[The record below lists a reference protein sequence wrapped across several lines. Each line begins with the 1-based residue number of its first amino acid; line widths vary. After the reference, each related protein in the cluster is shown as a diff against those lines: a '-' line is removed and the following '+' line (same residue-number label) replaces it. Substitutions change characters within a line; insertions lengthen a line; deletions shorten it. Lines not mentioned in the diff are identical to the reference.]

1 MRLGPFCVFC
11 IKFKKKTFLMRILAC
26 CAAVF
31 LSLSAIAQ
39 NGIIRGTVYEEETGE
54 ALFYANAQVPS
65 VGAVSFTD
73 FDGNFELSLAPGTYS
88 LELSFLG
95 LATLIIPDVEVLAGE
110 VTVFENL
117 RLKPATNELMTVT
130 VTASAMR
137 NTESAL
143 LDIKKKSATVMDG
156 ISAQNFRKIGDAN
169 AASAV
174 TRVPG
179 VSIQGGKYVFVRGL
193 GDRYTKTQLMSMDIP
208 GLDPDRNSLQ
218 MDIFPTNILQ
228 NIVVLKT
235 LTADMPADFS
245 GGLVNIELVDFPSK
259 KTLNISSSLGFT
271 PGMHLVQGIGHQG
284 SLTDLLGFDSGF
296 RNNPL
301 PSNYI
306 YNGIP
311 NPALDDPVT
320 TELTQGFKP
329 VLAAQTKTMP
339 LNGSLSISG
348 GNQIKKDN
356 GKTIGYNGSFSYKS
370 NTDFYGSASGDST
383 RQYEQNF
390 YRKGNLPTQ
399 YNLQAD
405 RTQVGSLAINNIF
418 MSGLFGYSIKDD
430 NDKYRFNVMHLQNGE
445 SRTGKFTET
454 SSIENSFVG
463 SRDNL
468 EYSERSITSA
478 LLNGQHS
485 RQDNKLKI
493 DWRVAPT
500 FSRIADKDIRS
511 TSFRTEDNTFAIA
524 PGETGFPNR
533 IWRNL
538 NEFNLSNRI
547 DVTRT
552 HEVRGR
558 DAKLKY
564 GASYTFKYRDYEILR
579 YQLRTKSM
587 GNLPTL
593 TGDADA
599 LLTDAYIWN
608 TVSDA
613 GTYYSGNYEANNAY
627 QGIQSNF
634 GAYINEEFNMNALAK
649 VIVGLRL
656 ERYDQFYTGVDQQEA
671 AVPGTGINYYLEP
684 VLNNFN
690 LFPTA
695 SFIYSVTENSNLRL
709 GAFRTV
715 ARPSFK
721 EKSAAQIEDVL
732 TGITF
737 IGNLDLVNTNISNL
751 DARYEYFLEGG
762 QTIAVSAFYKHFQNP
777 IELVAYSAA
786 APSNF
791 QPRNVGNATVAG
803 VEFEV
808 RKNLGFLGLEKFEL
822 NSNFSYIYS
831 AVTRDS
837 AEYAARVASARE
849 GEVISTVRP
858 MQGQS
863 PYMINAGL
871 SYNNIKKGWQG
882 GLFYNVQGEKLYIVG
897 VTDNP
902 DVFEVP
908 FHSLNFN
915 LMKTFGEDRQY
926 QMGIN
931 VNNILDD
938 TRDRVFVSYNS
949 FSPYFS
955 RWAPGRT
962 FKLTFRYAL

>member
-1 MRLGPFCVFC
+1 MYFGPFFVFC
-11 IKFKKKTFLMRILAC
+11 TLNRTVTSMKIKALFTALLFS
-26 CAAVF
+26 V
-31 LSLSAIAQ
+31 LSYAQ
-39 NGIIRGTVYEEETGE
+39 NGIIRGTVYEDETSE
-54 ALFYANAQVPS
+54 ALFYANAQIPS
-65 VGAVSFTD
+65 TGAVAFTD
-73 FDGNFELSLAPGTYS
+73 FDGNFELSLAPGTYN
-88 LELSFLG
+88 LEISFLG
-95 LATLIIPDVEVLAGE
+95 LATLTISDVKVEAGK
-110 VTVFENL
+110 VTAFENL
-117 RLKPATNELMTVT
+117 RLKPSTNELMTVT

-143 LDIKKKSATVMDG
+143 LDVKKKSATVMDG
-156 ISAQNFRKIGDAN
+156 ISAQNFKRIGDGN
-169 AASAV
+169 AAAAV

-193 GDRYTKTQLMSMDIP
+193 GDRYTKTQLMRMDIP

-235 LTADMPADFS
+235 LTADLPADFS
-245 GGLVNIELVDFPSK
+245 GGLVNIELVDFPTK
-259 KTLNISSSLGFT
+259 KTLNISSSLGYT
-271 PGMHLVQGIGHQG
+271 PGMHLVEGLGHQG
-284 SLTDLLGFDSGF
+284 SVTDFLGFDSGF

-301 PSNYI
+301 PNQYI
-306 YNGIP
+306 YEGIP
-311 NPALDDPVT
+311 NPALDDPIT
-320 TELTQGFKP
+320 TELTEGFAP
-329 VLAAQTKTMP
+329 VLAAKSRTMP
-339 LNGSLSISG
+339 LNGSLGISG

-356 GKTIGYNGSFSYKS
+356 GKTVGYNGSFSYKA
-370 NTDFYGSASGDST
+370 NTDFYGSLNGDST
-383 RQYEQNF
+383 RLYEQNF
-390 YRKGNLPTQ
+390 YRKGNLPDQ
-399 YNLQAD
+399 YTLQAD
-405 RTQVGSLAINNIF
+405 RTQKGSLAVSNIF

-430 NDKYRFNVMHLQNGE
+430 NDKYRFTVMHLQNGE
-445 SRTGKFTET
+445 TRTGKFIET

-463 SRDNL
+463 ARDNL
-468 EYSERSITSA
+468 EYSERSITSV
-478 LLNGQHS
+478 LFNGQHS

-493 DWRVAPT
+493 DWRIAPT

-511 TSFRTEDNTFAIA
+511 TSYRTEDNTFAIA

-538 NEFNLSNRI
+538 NEFNLANRI
-547 DVTRT
+547 DFTRT

-564 GASYTFKYRDYEILR
+564 GASYTIKYRDYEILR

-587 GNLPTL
+587 GRLDEL
-593 TGDADA
+593 TGNADE
-599 LLTDAYIWN
+599 LLTDAYIWDVA
-608 TVSDA
+608 TDA

-634 GAYINEEFNMNALAK
+634 GAYINEEFSMNALMK
-649 VIVGLRL
+649 VVVGLRL

-671 AVPGTGINYYLEP
+671 AAPGTGINYQWEP

-695 SFIYSVTENSNLRL
+695 SFIYSVNENSNLRL

-737 IGNLDLVNTNISNL
+737 IGNLDLVNTTITNL
-751 DARYEYFLEGG
+751 DARYEYFFEGG
-762 QTIAVSAFYKHFQNP
+762 QTVALSGFYKYFQNP

-808 RKNLGFLGLEKFEL
+808 RKNLGFIGLNNFEV

-837 AEYAARVASARE
+837 AEYAARVASART
-849 GEVISTVRP
+849 GEVISELRP

-863 PYMINAGL
+863 PYMVNVGL
-871 SYNNIKKGWQG
+871 NYNDPKKGWQG

-897 VTDNP
+897 VADNP
-902 DVFEVP
+902 DVYEVP

-915 LMKTFGEDRQY
+915 LLKTFGEDRQY
-926 QMGIN
+926 QMGFGI
-931 VNNILDD
+931 NNILDD
-938 TRDRVFVSYNS
+938 TRERIFVSYES

-962 FKLTFRYAL
+962 FKLTFRYSL

>member
-1 MRLGPFCVFC
+1 MKILHTIVASLFCTLVF
-11 IKFKKKTFLMRILAC
+11 
-26 CAAVF
+26 
-31 LSLSAIAQ
+31 SQ
-39 NGIIRGTVYEEETGE
+39 NGKIRGTVYEQETGE
-54 ALFYANAQVPS
+54 ALFYANAQVAS
-65 VGAVSFTD
+65 LGAVAFTD
-73 FDGNFELSLAPGTYS
+73 FDGHFELSLAPGKYE
-88 LELSFLG
+88 LEISFLG
-95 LATLIIPDVEVLAGE
+95 LATMIIPDVEVIAGE
-110 VTVFENL
+110 VTAFENI
-117 RLKPATNELMTVT
+117 RLKPASNELMTVT

-143 LDIKKKSATVMDG
+143 LDVKKKSAIVMDG
-156 ISAQNFRKIGDAN
+156 ISAQNFKRIGDGN
-169 AASAV
+169 AAAAV

-193 GDRYTKTQLMSMDIP
+193 GDRYTKTQLMRMDIP

-235 LTADMPADFS
+235 LTADLPADFS
-245 GGLVNIELVDFPSK
+245 GGLVNIELVDFPTK
-259 KTLNISSSLGFT
+259 RTLNISSSLGYT
-271 PGMHLVQGIGHQG
+271 PGMHLVEGLGHRG
-284 SLTDLLGFDSGF
+284 SSTDFLGFDNGF

-301 PSNYI
+301 PIQYI
-306 YNGIP
+306 YQGIP
-311 NPALDDPVT
+311 NPALDDPIT
-320 TELTQGFKP
+320 TQLTESFKP
-329 VLAAQTKTMP
+329 VLGAQSRIMP
-339 LNGSLSISG
+339 LNGSFGISG
-348 GNQIKKDN
+348 GNQIKNDN
-356 GKTIGYNGSFSYKS
+356 GKTIGYNGSFSYKA
-370 NTDFYGSASGDST
+370 NTDFYGSMNGDST
-383 RQYEQNF
+383 RLYEQNF
-390 YRKGNLPTQ
+390 YRKPNLLSRTK
-399 YNLQAD
+399 LEAD
-405 RTQVGSLAINNIF
+405 RTQVGSLAISNVF

-430 NDKYRFNVMHLQNGE
+430 NDKYRFTIMHLQNGE
-445 SRTGKFTET
+445 TRTGKFIET
-454 SSIENSFVG
+454 ASIENSFVG
-463 SRDNL
+463 ARDNL
-468 EYSERSITSA
+468 EYSERSISSA
-478 LLNGQHS
+478 LFNGQHS
-485 RQDNKLKI
+485 RQDNKVKI
-493 DWRVAPT
+493 DWRIAPT
-500 FSRIADKDIRS
+500 YSRIADKDIRS
-511 TSFRTEDNTFAIA
+511 TSYRTEENTFAIA
-524 PGETGFPNR
+524 PGETGFPSR

-538 NEFNLSNRI
+538 NEFNLANRF
-547 DVTRT
+547 DVTRKHT
-552 HEVRGR
+552 LRER

-587 GNLPTL
+587 SRLPEL
-593 TGDADA
+593 TGDADE
-599 LLTDAYIWN
+599 LLSDAYIWDVN
-608 TVSDA
+608 SDA

-634 GAYINEEFNMNALAK
+634 GAYVNEEFSINALMK
-649 VIVGLRL
+649 VVVGLRL

-671 AVPGTGINYYLEP
+671 AAPGTGLNYYWEP

-695 SFIYSVTENSNLRL
+695 NIIYSVNENSNLRL

-737 IGNLDLVNTNISNL
+737 IGNLDLQNTIISNL
-751 DARYEYFLEGG
+751 DARYEYFFEGG
-762 QTIAVSAFYKHFQNP
+762 QTVALSGFYKSFTNP

-803 VEFEV
+803 LEFEV
-808 RKNLGFLGLEKFEL
+808 RKNLGFMGLSNFEV
-822 NSNFSYIYS
+822 NSNFYYIYS

-837 AEYAARVASARE
+837 TEYSARVASARI
-849 GEVISTVRP
+849 GEVIDELRP

-863 PYMINAGL
+863 PYMVNIGL
-871 SYNNIKKGWQG
+871 NYNNPQKGWQG

-897 VTDNP
+897 VADNP

-915 LMKTFGEDRQY
+915 LMKRFGEERQY
-926 QMGIN
+926 QMGFG
-931 VNNILDD
+931 VSNILDD
-938 TRDRVFVSYNS
+938 TRDRIFVSYES

-962 FKLTFRYAL
+962 FKLTFRYSI

>member
-1 MRLGPFCVFC
+1 MK
-11 IKFKKKTFLMRILAC
+11 IKALF
-26 CAAVF
+26 AALLF
-31 LSLSAIAQ
+31 SLLSYAQ
-39 NGIIRGTVYEEETGE
+39 NGIIRGTVYEDETNE
-54 ALFYANAQVPS
+54 ALFYANAQIPS
-65 VGAVSFTD
+65 TGAVAFTD
-73 FDGNFELSLAPGTYS
+73 FDGNFELNLEPGTYD
-88 LELSFLG
+88 LEISFLG
-95 LATLIIPDVEVLAGE
+95 LATLTISDVKVEAGK
-110 VTVFENL
+110 VTAFENL
-117 RLKPATNELMTVT
+117 RLKPSTNELMTVT

-143 LDIKKKSATVMDG
+143 LDVKKKSATVMDG
-156 ISAQNFRKIGDAN
+156 ISAQNFKRVGDGN
-169 AASAV
+169 AAAAV

-193 GDRYTKTQLMSMDIP
+193 GDRYTKTQLMRMDIP

-235 LTADMPADFS
+235 LTADLPADFS
-245 GGLVNIELVDFPSK
+245 GGLVNIELVDFPTK
-259 KTLNISSSLGFT
+259 KTLNISSSLGYT
-271 PGMHLVQGIGHQG
+271 PGMHLVEGLGHQG
-284 SLTDLLGFDSGF
+284 SVTDFLGFDSGF

-301 PSNYI
+301 PNQYI
-306 YNGIP
+306 YEGIP
-311 NPALDDPVT
+311 NPALDDPIT
-320 TELTQGFKP
+320 TQLTEGFKP
-329 VLAAQTKTMP
+329 VLAAQSRTMP
-339 LNGSLSISG
+339 LNGTLGISG

-356 GKTIGYNGSFSYKS
+356 GKTVGYNGSFSYKA
-370 NTDFYGSASGDST
+370 NTDFYGSMSGDSS
-383 RQYEQNF
+383 RMYEQNF
-390 YRKGNLPTQ
+390 YRKGNLPDQ
-399 YNLQAD
+399 YTLQAD
-405 RTQVGSLAINNIF
+405 RTQIGSLAVSNIF

-430 NDKYRFNVMHLQNGE
+430 NDKYRFTMMHLQNGE
-445 SRTGKFTET
+445 TRTGKFIET

-463 SRDNL
+463 ARDNL
-468 EYSERSITSA
+468 EYSERSITSV
-478 LLNGQHS
+478 LFNGQHS
-485 RQDNKLKI
+485 RDDNKLKI
-493 DWRVAPT
+493 DWRIAPT
-500 FSRIADKDIRS
+500 YSRIADKDIRS
-511 TSFRTEDNTFAIA
+511 TSYRTEDNTFAIA

-538 NEFNLSNRI
+538 NEFNLANRI
-547 DVTRT
+547 DFTRT

-579 YQLRTKSM
+579 YQLRAKSL
-587 GNLPTL
+587 GSLPDL
-593 TGDADA
+593 TGDADE
-599 LLTDAYIWN
+599 LLTDAFIWDV
-608 TVSDA
+608 VSDA

-627 QGIQSNF
+627 QGIQSNLA
-634 GAYINEEFNMNALAK
+634 AYVNEEFSMNALMK
-649 VIVGLRL
+649 VVVGLRL

-671 AVPGTGINYYLEP
+671 AAPGTGLNYYYEP

-695 SFIYSVTENSNLRL
+695 NFIYSVNENSNLRL

-737 IGNLDLVNTNISNL
+737 IGNLDLQNTIINNL
-751 DARYEYFLEGG
+751 DARYEYFFEGG
-762 QTIAVSAFYKHFQNP
+762 QTVALSGFYKSFTNP

-803 VEFEV
+803 AEFEV
-808 RKNLGFLGLEKFEL
+808 RKNLGFMGLKNFEV

-837 AEYAARVASARE
+837 AEYAARVASART
-849 GEVISTVRP
+849 GEVISEVRP

-863 PYMINAGL
+863 PYMINVGL
-871 SYNNIKKGWQG
+871 NYNNPKKGWQG

-897 VTDNP
+897 VADNP
-902 DVFEVP
+902 DVYEVP

-915 LMKTFGEDRQY
+915 LLKSFGDERQY
-926 QMGIN
+926 QMGFA
-931 VNNILDD
+931 VSNILDD
-938 TRDRVFVSYNS
+938 TRDRIFVSYES

-962 FKLTFRYAL
+962 FKLTFRYSL

>member
-1 MRLGPFCVFC
+1 MK
-11 IKFKKKTFLMRILAC
+11 IKALFTALLFSIL
-26 CAAVF
+26 
-31 LSLSAIAQ
+31 SYAQ
-39 NGIIRGTVYEEETGE
+39 NGIIRGTVYENETSE
-54 ALFYANAQVPS
+54 ALFYASAQVPS
-65 VGAVSFTD
+65 VGAVAFTD
-73 FDGNFELSLAPGTYS
+73 FDGNFELSLEPGTYDV
-88 LELSFLG
+88 EVSFLG
-95 LATLIIPDVEVLAGE
+95 LATLTISGVKVEAGK

-117 RLKPATNELMTVT
+117 RLMPSTNELMTVT

-143 LDIKKKSATVMDG
+143 LDVKKKSATVMDG
-156 ISAQNFRKIGDAN
+156 ISAQNFKRVGDGN
-169 AASAV
+169 AAAAV

-193 GDRYTKTQLMSMDIP
+193 GDRYTKTQLMRMDIP

-235 LTADMPADFS
+235 LTADLPADFS
-245 GGLVNIELVDFPSK
+245 GGLVNIELVDFPTK
-259 KTLNISSSLGFT
+259 KTLNISSSLGYT
-271 PGMHLVQGIGHQG
+271 PGMHLIQGLGHQG
-284 SLTDLLGFDSGF
+284 SMTDFLGFDSGF
-296 RNNPL
+296 RTNPL
-301 PSNYI
+301 PNQYI
-306 YNGIP
+306 YSGIP
-311 NPALDDPVT
+311 NPALDDPIT
-320 TELTQGFKP
+320 TELTQSFAP
-329 VLAAQTKTMP
+329 VLAAQSRLMP
-339 LNGSLSISG
+339 VNGSLGISG
-348 GNQIKKDN
+348 GNQIKKNN
-356 GKTIGYNGSFSYKS
+356 GKTIGYNGSFSYKA
-370 NTDFYGSASGDST
+370 NTNFYGSMGGDST
-383 RQYEQNF
+383 RMYEQNF
-390 YRKGNLPTQ
+390 YRKGNLPNQ
-399 YNLQAD
+399 YNLLAD
-405 RTQVGSLAINNIF
+405 RTQKGSLAVNNVF
-418 MSGLFGYSIKDD
+418 MSGLFGYSMKDD
-430 NDKYRFNVMHLQNGE
+430 NDKYRFTLMHLQNGE
-445 SRTGKFTET
+445 TRTGRFMET
-454 SSIENSFVG
+454 ASIENSFEG
-463 SRDNL
+463 LRDNL

-478 LLNGQHS
+478 LFNGQHS
-485 RQDNKLKI
+485 RKDNTLKV
-493 DWRVAPT
+493 DWRIAPT

-511 TSFRTEDNTFAIA
+511 TSFRTEDNAFVIA

-547 DVTRT
+547 DVTRS

-558 DAKLKY
+558 DAKFKY

-587 GNLPTL
+587 GDLPAL
-593 TGDADA
+593 SGNADD
-599 LLTDAYIWN
+599 LLSNGYIWN
-608 TVSDA
+608 VGTDA

-634 GAYINEEFNMNALAK
+634 GTYVNEEFSINALMK
-649 VIVGLRL
+649 VVVGLRL

-671 AVPGTGINYYLEP
+671 AAPGTGLNYYWEP

-695 SFIYSVTENSNLRL
+695 NFIYSVNENSNLRL

-737 IGNLDLVNTNISNL
+737 IGNLDLQNTIISNL
-751 DARYEYFLEGG
+751 DVRYEYFFEGG
-762 QTIAVSAFYKHFQNP
+762 QTVALSGFYKYFQNP

-803 VEFEV
+803 LEFEV
-808 RKNLGFLGLEKFEL
+808 RKNLGFMRLSNFEI

-837 AEYAARVASARE
+837 TEYEARVVSARI
-849 GEVISTVRP
+849 GEVIDKLRP

-863 PYMINAGL
+863 PYMVNIGL
-871 SYNNIKKGWQG
+871 NYNNSKKGLQG

-897 VTDNP
+897 VADNP

-915 LMKTFGEDRQY
+915 LMQRFGKDRQY
-926 QMGIN
+926 QLGMGIT
-931 VNNILDD
+931 NILDD
-938 TRDRVFVSYNS
+938 TRDRIFVSYNS

-955 RWAPGRT
+955 RWAPRRT
-962 FKLTFRYAL
+962 FKLTFRYSI

>member
-1 MRLGPFCVFC
+1 MK
-11 IKFKKKTFLMRILAC
+11 IKAVLA
-26 CAAVF
+26 ALL
-31 LSLSAIAQ
+31 LSLISYAQ
-39 NGIIRGTVYEEETGE
+39 NGIIRGTVYEDETNE

-65 VGAVSFTD
+65 TGAVAFTD
-73 FDGNFELSLAPGTYS
+73 FDGNFELSLAPGIYN
-88 LELSFLG
+88 LEISFLG
-95 LATLIIPDVEVLAGE
+95 LATLTVSEISVEAGK
-110 VTVFENL
+110 VTAFENL
-117 RLKPATNELMTVT
+117 RLKPTTNELMTVT

-137 NTESAL
+137 NTESAI

-156 ISAQNFRKIGDAN
+156 ISAQNFKRIGDGN
-169 AASAV
+169 AAAAV

-193 GDRYTKTQLMSMDIP
+193 GDRYTKTQLMRMDIP

-235 LTADMPADFS
+235 LTADLPADFS
-245 GGLVNIELVDFPSK
+245 GGLVNIELVDFPTK
-259 KTLNISSSLGFT
+259 KTLNISSSLGYT
-271 PGMHLVQGIGHQG
+271 PGMHLIEGLGHQG
-284 SLTDLLGFDSGF
+284 SVTDFLGFDGGF

-301 PSNYI
+301 PNRYI
-306 YNGIP
+306 YEGIP
-311 NPALDDPVT
+311 NPALDDPIT
-320 TELTQGFKP
+320 TQLTEGFKP
-329 VLAAQTKTMP
+329 VLAAQSQTMP
-339 LNGSLSISG
+339 LNGTLGISG

-356 GKTIGYNGSFSYKS
+356 GKTVGYNGSFSYKA
-370 NTDFYGSASGDST
+370 NTDFFGSMTGDST
-383 RQYEQNF
+383 RMYEQNF
-390 YRKGNLPTQ
+390 YRKGNLPNQ
-399 YNLQAD
+399 YTLQAD
-405 RTQVGSLAINNIF
+405 RTQIGSLAVSNIF

-430 NDKYRFNVMHLQNGE
+430 NDKYRFTMMHLQNGE
-445 SRTGKFTET
+445 TRTGKFIET

-463 SRDNL
+463 ARDNL
-468 EYSERSITSA
+468 EYSERSITSV

-485 RQDNKLKI
+485 RDDNALKI
-493 DWRVAPT
+493 DWRIAPT
-500 FSRIADKDIRS
+500 YSRIADKDIRS
-511 TSFRTEDNTFAIA
+511 TSYRTEDNTFDIA

-538 NEFNLSNRI
+538 NEFNLANRI
-547 DVTRT
+547 DFTRT

-558 DAKLKY
+558 NAKLKY
-564 GASYTFKYRDYEILR
+564 GANYTFKYRDYEILR
-579 YQLRTKSM
+579 YQLRAKSL
-587 GNLPTL
+587 GRLPDL
-593 TGDADA
+593 TGDADE
-599 LLTDAYIWN
+599 LLTDAFIWDV
-608 TVSDA
+608 VSDA

-627 QGIQSNF
+627 QGIQSNIA
-634 GAYINEEFNMNALAK
+634 AYVNEEFSMNALMK
-649 VIVGLRL
+649 VVLGLRL

-671 AVPGTGINYYLEP
+671 AAPGTGLNYYYEP

-695 SFIYSVTENSNLRL
+695 NFIYSVNENSNLRL

-737 IGNLDLVNTNISNL
+737 IGNLDLQNTIINNL
-751 DARYEYFLEGG
+751 DARFEYFFEGG
-762 QTIAVSAFYKHFQNP
+762 QTIALSGFYKSFTNP

-803 VEFEV
+803 AEFEI
-808 RKNLGFLGLEKFEL
+808 RKNLGFLGLKNFEI

-863 PYMINAGL
+863 PYMINVGL
-871 SYNNIKKGWQG
+871 NYNDPKKGWQG

-897 VTDNP
+897 VADNP

-915 LMKTFGEDRQY
+915 LLKTFGEDRQY

-938 TRDRVFVSYNS
+938 TRDRIFVSYNS

>member
-1 MRLGPFCVFC
+1 MK
-11 IKFKKKTFLMRILAC
+11 IKALF
-26 CAAVF
+26 AALLF
-31 LSLSAIAQ
+31 SLISYAQ
-39 NGIIRGTVYEEETGE
+39 NGIIRGTVYEDETNE
-54 ALFYANAQVPS
+54 ALFYANAQIPS
-65 VGAVSFTD
+65 TGAVAFTD
-73 FDGNFELSLAPGTYS
+73 FDGNFELNLEPGTYD
-88 LELSFLG
+88 LEISFLG
-95 LATLIIPDVEVLAGE
+95 LATLTISDVKVEAGK
-110 VTVFENL
+110 VTAFENL
-117 RLKPATNELMTVT
+117 RLKPSTNELMTVT
-130 VTASAMR
+130 VTATAMR

-143 LDIKKKSATVMDG
+143 LDVKKKSATVMDG
-156 ISAQNFRKIGDAN
+156 ISAQNFKRVGDGN
-169 AASAV
+169 AAAAV

-193 GDRYTKTQLMSMDIP
+193 GDRYTKTQLMRMDIP

-235 LTADMPADFS
+235 LTADLPADFS
-245 GGLVNIELVDFPSK
+245 GGLVNIELVDFPTK
-259 KTLNISSSLGFT
+259 KTLNISSSLGYT
-271 PGMHLVQGIGHQG
+271 PGMHLVEGLGHQG
-284 SLTDLLGFDSGF
+284 SVTDFLGFDSGF

-301 PSNYI
+301 PNQYI
-306 YNGIP
+306 YEGIP
-311 NPALDDPVT
+311 NPALDDPIT
-320 TELTQGFKP
+320 TQLTEGFKP
-329 VLAAQTKTMP
+329 VLAAQSRTMP
-339 LNGSLSISG
+339 LNGTLGISG

-356 GKTIGYNGSFSYKS
+356 GKTVGYNGSFSYKA
-370 NTDFYGSASGDST
+370 NTDFYGSMRGDSS
-383 RQYEQNF
+383 RMYEQNF
-390 YRKGNLPTQ
+390 YRKGNLPDQ
-399 YNLQAD
+399 YTLQAD
-405 RTQVGSLAINNIF
+405 RTQIGSLAVSNIF

-430 NDKYRFNVMHLQNGE
+430 NDKYRFTMMHLQNGE
-445 SRTGKFTET
+445 TRTGKFIET

-463 SRDNL
+463 ARDNL
-468 EYSERSITSA
+468 EYSERSITSV
-478 LLNGQHS
+478 LFNGQHS
-485 RQDNKLKI
+485 RDDNKLKI
-493 DWRVAPT
+493 DWRIAPT
-500 FSRIADKDIRS
+500 YSRIADKDIRS
-511 TSFRTEDNTFAIA
+511 TSYRTEDNTFAIA

-538 NEFNLSNRI
+538 NEFNLANRI
-547 DVTRT
+547 DFTRT

-579 YQLRTKSM
+579 YQLRAKSL
-587 GNLPTL
+587 GSLPDL
-593 TGDADA
+593 TGDADE
-599 LLTDAYIWN
+599 LLTDAFIWDV
-608 TVSDA
+608 VSDA

-627 QGIQSNF
+627 QGIQSNLA
-634 GAYINEEFNMNALAK
+634 AYVNEEFSVNALMK
-649 VIVGLRL
+649 VVVGLRL

-671 AVPGTGINYYLEP
+671 AAPGTGLNYYYEP

-695 SFIYSVTENSNLRL
+695 NFIYSVNENSNLRL

-737 IGNLDLVNTNISNL
+737 IGNLDLQNTIINNL
-751 DARYEYFLEGG
+751 DARYEYFFEGG
-762 QTIAVSAFYKHFQNP
+762 QTVALSGFYKSFTNP

-803 VEFEV
+803 AEFEV
-808 RKNLGFLGLEKFEL
+808 RKNLGFMGLKNFEV

-837 AEYAARVASARE
+837 AEYAARVASART
-849 GEVISTVRP
+849 GEVISELRP

-863 PYMINAGL
+863 PYMVNVGL
-871 SYNNIKKGWQG
+871 NYNDPKKGWQG

-897 VTDNP
+897 VADNP
-902 DVFEVP
+902 DVYEVP

-915 LMKTFGEDRQY
+915 LLKSFGEERQY
-926 QMGIN
+926 QMGFA
-931 VNNILDD
+931 VSNILDD
-938 TRDRVFVSYNS
+938 TRDRIFVSYES

-962 FKLTFRYAL
+962 FKLTFRYSL

>member
-1 MRLGPFCVFC
+1 MYFGPFFVFC
-11 IKFKKKTFLMRILAC
+11 TLNRTVTSMKIKALFTALLFS
-26 CAAVF
+26 V
-31 LSLSAIAQ
+31 LSYAQ
-39 NGIIRGTVYEEETGE
+39 NGIIRGTVYEDETSE
-54 ALFYANAQVPS
+54 ALFYANAQIPS
-65 VGAVSFTD
+65 TGAVAFTD
-73 FDGNFELSLAPGTYS
+73 FDGNFELSLAPGTYN
-88 LELSFLG
+88 LEISFLG
-95 LATLIIPDVEVLAGE
+95 LATLTISDVKVEAGK
-110 VTVFENL
+110 VTAFENL
-117 RLKPATNELMTVT
+117 RLKPSTNELMTVT

-143 LDIKKKSATVMDG
+143 LDVKKKSATVMDG
-156 ISAQNFRKIGDAN
+156 ISAQNFKRIGDGN
-169 AASAV
+169 AAAAV

-193 GDRYTKTQLMSMDIP
+193 GDRYTKTQLMRMDIP

-235 LTADMPADFS
+235 LTADLPADFS
-245 GGLVNIELVDFPSK
+245 GGLVNIELVDFPTK
-259 KTLNISSSLGFT
+259 KTLNISSSLGYT
-271 PGMHLVQGIGHQG
+271 PGMHLVEGLGHQG
-284 SLTDLLGFDSGF
+284 SVTDFLGFDSGF

-301 PSNYI
+301 PNQYI
-306 YNGIP
+306 YEGIP
-311 NPALDDPVT
+311 NPALDDPIT
-320 TELTQGFKP
+320 TELTEGFAP
-329 VLAAQTKTMP
+329 VLAAKSRTMP
-339 LNGSLSISG
+339 LNGSLGISG

-356 GKTIGYNGSFSYKS
+356 GKTVGYNGSFSYKA
-370 NTDFYGSASGDST
+370 NTDFYGSLNGDST
-383 RQYEQNF
+383 RLYEQNF
-390 YRKGNLPTQ
+390 YRKGNLPDQ
-399 YNLQAD
+399 YTLQAD
-405 RTQVGSLAINNIF
+405 RTQKGSLAVSNIF

-430 NDKYRFNVMHLQNGE
+430 NDKYRFTVMHLQNGE
-445 SRTGKFTET
+445 TRTGKFIET

-463 SRDNL
+463 ARDNL
-468 EYSERSITSA
+468 EYSERSITSV
-478 LLNGQHS
+478 LFNGQHS

-493 DWRVAPT
+493 DWRIAPT

-511 TSFRTEDNTFAIA
+511 TSYRTEDNTFAIA

-538 NEFNLSNRI
+538 NEFNLANRI
-547 DVTRT
+547 DFTRT

-564 GASYTFKYRDYEILR
+564 GASYTIKYRDYEILR

-587 GNLPTL
+587 GRLDEL
-593 TGDADA
+593 TGNADE
-599 LLTDAYIWN
+599 LLTDAYIWDVA
-608 TVSDA
+608 TDA

-634 GAYINEEFNMNALAK
+634 GAYINEEFSMNALMK
-649 VIVGLRL
+649 VVVGLRL

-671 AVPGTGINYYLEP
+671 AAPGTGINYQWEP

-695 SFIYSVTENSNLRL
+695 SFIYSVNENSNLRL

-737 IGNLDLVNTNISNL
+737 IGNLDLVNTTITNL
-751 DARYEYFLEGG
+751 DARYEYFFEGG
-762 QTIAVSAFYKHFQNP
+762 QTVALSGFYKYFQNP

-803 VEFEV
+803 LEFEV
-808 RKNLGFLGLEKFEL
+808 RKNLGFIGLNNFEV

-837 AEYAARVASARE
+837 AEYAARVASART
-849 GEVISTVRP
+849 GEVISELRP

-863 PYMINAGL
+863 PYMVNVGL
-871 SYNNIKKGWQG
+871 NYNDPKKGWQG
-882 GLFYNVQGEKLYIVG
+882 GLFYNVQGEKLHIVG
-897 VTDNP
+897 VADNP
-902 DVFEVP
+902 DVYEVP

-926 QMGIN
+926 QMGFGI
-931 VNNILDD
+931 NNILDD
-938 TRDRVFVSYNS
+938 TRDRIFVSYES

-962 FKLTFRYAL
+962 FKLTFRYSL

>member
-1 MRLGPFCVFC
+1 MK
-11 IKFKKKTFLMRILAC
+11 IKALFTALLFS
-26 CAAVF
+26 V
-31 LSLSAIAQ
+31 LSYAQ
-39 NGIIRGTVYEEETGE
+39 NGIIRGTVYEDETSE
-54 ALFYANAQVPS
+54 ALFYANAQIPAT
-65 VGAVSFTD
+65 GAVAFTD
-73 FDGNFELSLAPGTYS
+73 FDGNFELSLEPGTYD
-88 LELSFLG
+88 LEISFLG
-95 LATLIIPDVEVLAGE
+95 LATLTISDVKVEAGK
-110 VTVFENL
+110 VTAFENL
-117 RLKPATNELMTVT
+117 RLMPSTNELMTVT

-143 LDIKKKSATVMDG
+143 LDVKKKSATVMDG
-156 ISAQNFRKIGDAN
+156 ISAQNFKRVGDGN
-169 AASAV
+169 AAAAV

-235 LTADMPADFS
+235 LTADLPADFS
-245 GGLVNIELVDFPSK
+245 GGLVNIELVDFPTK
-259 KTLNISSSLGFT
+259 KTLNISSSLGYT
-271 PGMHLVQGIGHQG
+271 PGMHLVQGLGHQG
-284 SLTDLLGFDSGF
+284 SMTDFLGFDSGF
-296 RNNPL
+296 RTNPL
-301 PSNYI
+301 PNQYI
-306 YNGIP
+306 YSGIP
-311 NPALDDPVT
+311 NPALDDPTT
-320 TELTQGFKP
+320 TELTQSFAP
-329 VLAAQTKTMP
+329 VLAAQARLMP
-339 LNGSLSISG
+339 VNGSLGISG

-356 GKTIGYNGSFSYKS
+356 GKTIGYNGSFSYKA
-370 NTDFYGSASGDST
+370 NTNFFGSMGGDST
-383 RQYEQNF
+383 RMYEQNF
-390 YRKGNLPTQ
+390 YRKGNLPNQ
-399 YNLQAD
+399 YNLLAD
-405 RTQVGSLAINNIF
+405 RTQKGSLAVNNVF

-430 NDKYRFNVMHLQNGE
+430 NDKYRFTLMHLQNGE
-445 SRTGKFTET
+445 TRTGRFIET
-454 SSIENSFVG
+454 ASIENSFEG
-463 SRDNL
+463 LRDNL

-478 LLNGQHS
+478 LFNGQHS
-485 RQDNKLKI
+485 RKDNDLKI
-493 DWRVAPT
+493 DWRIAPT

-511 TSFRTEDNTFAIA
+511 TSFRTEDNAFVIA

-547 DVTRT
+547 DVTRN

-558 DAKLKY
+558 DAKFKY

-587 GNLPTL
+587 GDLPAL
-593 TGDADA
+593 SGNADD
-599 LLTDAYIWN
+599 LLSDAYIWN
-608 TVSDA
+608 VGTDA

-634 GAYINEEFNMNALAK
+634 GAYVNEEFSMNALMK
-649 VIVGLRL
+649 VVVGLRL

-671 AVPGTGINYYLEP
+671 AAPGTGLNYYWEP

-695 SFIYSVTENSNLRL
+695 NFIYSVNENSNLRL

-737 IGNLDLVNTNISNL
+737 IGNLDLQNTIISNL
-751 DARYEYFLEGG
+751 DARYEYFFEGG
-762 QTIAVSAFYKHFQNP
+762 QTVALSGFYKYFQNP

-808 RKNLGFLGLEKFEL
+808 RKNLGFIGLNNFEV

-837 AEYAARVASARE
+837 AEYAARVASART
-849 GEVISTVRP
+849 GEMISELRP

-863 PYMINAGL
+863 PYMVNVGL
-871 SYNNIKKGWQG
+871 NYNDPKKGWQG

-897 VTDNP
+897 VADNP
-902 DVFEVP
+902 DVYEVP

-926 QMGIN
+926 QMGFGI
-931 VNNILDD
+931 NNILDD
-938 TRDRVFVSYNS
+938 TRDRIFVSYES

-962 FKLTFRYAL
+962 FKLTFRYSL

>member
-1 MRLGPFCVFC
+1 MK
-11 IKFKKKTFLMRILAC
+11 IKALF
-26 CAAVF
+26 AALLF
-31 LSLSAIAQ
+31 SLISYAQ
-39 NGIIRGTVYEEETGE
+39 NGIIRGTVYEDETNE
-54 ALFYANAQVPS
+54 ALFYANAQIPS
-65 VGAVSFTD
+65 TGAVAFTD
-73 FDGNFELSLAPGTYS
+73 FDGNFELNLEPGTYD
-88 LELSFLG
+88 LEISFLG
-95 LATLIIPDVEVLAGE
+95 LATLTISDVKVEAGK
-110 VTVFENL
+110 VTAFENL
-117 RLKPATNELMTVT
+117 RLKPSTNELMTVT

-143 LDIKKKSATVMDG
+143 LDVKKKSATVMDG
-156 ISAQNFRKIGDAN
+156 ISAQNFKRVGDGN
-169 AASAV
+169 AAAAV

-193 GDRYTKTQLMSMDIP
+193 GDRYTKTQLMRMDIP

-235 LTADMPADFS
+235 LTADLPADFS
-245 GGLVNIELVDFPSK
+245 GGLVNIELVDFPTK
-259 KTLNISSSLGFT
+259 KTLNISSSLGYT
-271 PGMHLVQGIGHQG
+271 PGMHLVEGLGHQG
-284 SLTDLLGFDSGF
+284 SVTDFLGFDSGF

-301 PSNYI
+301 PNQYI
-306 YNGIP
+306 YEGIP
-311 NPALDDPVT
+311 NPALDDPIT
-320 TELTQGFKP
+320 TQLTEGFKP
-329 VLAAQTKTMP
+329 VLAAQSRTMP
-339 LNGSLSISG
+339 LNGTLGISG

-356 GKTIGYNGSFSYKS
+356 GKTVGYNGSFSYKA
-370 NTDFYGSASGDST
+370 NTDFYGSMSGDSS
-383 RQYEQNF
+383 RMYEQNF
-390 YRKGNLPTQ
+390 YRKGNLPDQ
-399 YNLQAD
+399 YTLQAD
-405 RTQVGSLAINNIF
+405 RTQIGSLAVSNIF

-430 NDKYRFNVMHLQNGE
+430 NDKYRFTMMHLQNGE
-445 SRTGKFTET
+445 TRTGKFIET

-463 SRDNL
+463 ARDNL
-468 EYSERSITSA
+468 EYSERSITSV
-478 LLNGQHS
+478 LFNGQHS
-485 RQDNKLKI
+485 RDDNKLKI
-493 DWRVAPT
+493 DWRIAPT

-511 TSFRTEDNTFAIA
+511 TSYRTEDNTFAIA

-538 NEFNLSNRI
+538 NEFNLANRI
-547 DVTRT
+547 DFTRT

-579 YQLRTKSM
+579 YQLRAKSL
-587 GNLPTL
+587 GSLPDL
-593 TGDADA
+593 TGDADE
-599 LLTDAYIWN
+599 LLTDAFIWDV
-608 TVSDA
+608 VSDA

-627 QGIQSNF
+627 QGIQSNLA
-634 GAYINEEFNMNALAK
+634 AYVNEEFSMNALMK
-649 VIVGLRL
+649 VVVGLRL

-671 AVPGTGINYYLEP
+671 AAPGTGLNYYYEP

-695 SFIYSVTENSNLRL
+695 NFIYSVNENSNLRL

-737 IGNLDLVNTNISNL
+737 IGNLDLQNTIINNL
-751 DARYEYFLEGG
+751 DARYEYFFEGG
-762 QTIAVSAFYKHFQNP
+762 QTVALSGFYKSFTNP

-803 VEFEV
+803 AEFEV
-808 RKNLGFLGLEKFEL
+808 RKNLGFMGLKNFEV

-837 AEYAARVASARE
+837 AEYAARVASART
-849 GEVISTVRP
+849 GEVISEVRP

-863 PYMINAGL
+863 PYMINVGFN
-871 SYNNIKKGWQG
+871 YNNPKKGWQG

-897 VTDNP
+897 VADNP
-902 DVFEVP
+902 DVYEVP

-915 LMKTFGEDRQY
+915 LLKSFGDERQY
-926 QMGIN
+926 QMGFA
-931 VNNILDD
+931 VSNILDD
-938 TRDRVFVSYNS
+938 TRDRIFVSYES

-962 FKLTFRYAL
+962 FKLTFRYSL

>member
-1 MRLGPFCVFC
+1 MK
-11 IKFKKKTFLMRILAC
+11 IKALF
-26 CAAVF
+26 AALLF
-31 LSLSAIAQ
+31 SLISYAQ
-39 NGIIRGTVYEEETGE
+39 NGIIRGTVYEDETNE
-54 ALFYANAQVPS
+54 ALFYANAQIPS
-65 VGAVSFTD
+65 TGAVAFTD
-73 FDGNFELSLAPGTYS
+73 FDGNFELNLEPGTYD
-88 LELSFLG
+88 LEISFLG
-95 LATLIIPDVEVLAGE
+95 LATLTISDVKVEAGK
-110 VTVFENL
+110 VTAFENL
-117 RLKPATNELMTVT
+117 RLKPSTNELMTVT

-143 LDIKKKSATVMDG
+143 LDVKKKSATVMDG
-156 ISAQNFRKIGDAN
+156 ISAQNFKRVGDGN
-169 AASAV
+169 AAAAV

-193 GDRYTKTQLMSMDIP
+193 GDRYTKTQLMRMDIP

-235 LTADMPADFS
+235 LTADLPADFS
-245 GGLVNIELVDFPSK
+245 GGLVNIELVDFPTK
-259 KTLNISSSLGFT
+259 KTLNISSSLGYT
-271 PGMHLVQGIGHQG
+271 PGMHLVEGLGHQG
-284 SLTDLLGFDSGF
+284 SVTDFLGFDSGF

-301 PSNYI
+301 PNQYI
-306 YNGIP
+306 YEGIP
-311 NPALDDPVT
+311 NPALDDPIT
-320 TELTQGFKP
+320 TQLTEGFKP
-329 VLAAQTKTMP
+329 VLAAQSRTMP
-339 LNGSLSISG
+339 LNGTLGISG

-356 GKTIGYNGSFSYKS
+356 GKTVGYNGSFSYKA
-370 NTDFYGSASGDST
+370 NTDFYGSMSGDSS
-383 RQYEQNF
+383 RMYEQNF
-390 YRKGNLPTQ
+390 YRKGNLPDQ
-399 YNLQAD
+399 YTLQAD
-405 RTQVGSLAINNIF
+405 RTQIGSLAVSNIF

-430 NDKYRFNVMHLQNGE
+430 NDKYRFTMMHLQNGE
-445 SRTGKFTET
+445 TRTGKFIET

-463 SRDNL
+463 ARDNL
-468 EYSERSITSA
+468 EYSERSITSV
-478 LLNGQHS
+478 LFNGQHS
-485 RQDNKLKI
+485 RDDNKLKI
-493 DWRVAPT
+493 DWRIAPT
-500 FSRIADKDIRS
+500 YSRIADKDIRS
-511 TSFRTEDNTFAIA
+511 TSYRTEDNTFAIA

-538 NEFNLSNRI
+538 NEFNLANRI
-547 DVTRT
+547 DFTRT

-579 YQLRTKSM
+579 YQLRAKSL
-587 GNLPTL
+587 GSLPDL
-593 TGDADA
+593 TGDADE
-599 LLTDAYIWN
+599 LLTDAFIWDV
-608 TVSDA
+608 VSDA

-627 QGIQSNF
+627 QGIQSNLA
-634 GAYINEEFNMNALAK
+634 AYVNEEFSMNALMK
-649 VIVGLRL
+649 VVVGLRL

-671 AVPGTGINYYLEP
+671 AAPGTGLNYYYEP

-695 SFIYSVTENSNLRL
+695 NFIYSVNENSNLRL

-737 IGNLDLVNTNISNL
+737 IGNLDLQNTIINNL
-751 DARYEYFLEGG
+751 DARYEYFFEGG
-762 QTIAVSAFYKHFQNP
+762 QTVALSGFYKSFTNP

-803 VEFEV
+803 AEFEV
-808 RKNLGFLGLEKFEL
+808 RKNLGFMGLKNFEV

-837 AEYAARVASARE
+837 AEYAARVASART
-849 GEVISTVRP
+849 GEVISEVRP

-863 PYMINAGL
+863 PYMINVGL
-871 SYNNIKKGWQG
+871 NYNNPKKGWQG

-897 VTDNP
+897 VADNP
-902 DVFEVP
+902 DVYEVP

-915 LMKTFGEDRQY
+915 LLKSFGDERQY
-926 QMGIN
+926 QMGFA
-931 VNNILDD
+931 VSNILDD
-938 TRDRVFVSYNS
+938 TRDRIFVSYES

-962 FKLTFRYAL
+962 FKLTFRYSL

>member
-1 MRLGPFCVFC
+1 MK
-11 IKFKKKTFLMRILAC
+11 IKALF
-26 CAAVF
+26 AALLF
-31 LSLSAIAQ
+31 SLISYAQ
-39 NGIIRGTVYEEETGE
+39 NGIIRGTVYEDETNE
-54 ALFYANAQVPS
+54 ALFYANAQIPS
-65 VGAVSFTD
+65 TGAVAFTD
-73 FDGNFELSLAPGTYS
+73 FDGNFELNLEPGTYD
-88 LELSFLG
+88 LEISFLG
-95 LATLIIPDVEVLAGE
+95 LATLTISDVKVEAGK
-110 VTVFENL
+110 VTAFENL
-117 RLKPATNELMTVT
+117 RLKPSTNELMTVT

-143 LDIKKKSATVMDG
+143 LDVKKKSATVMDG
-156 ISAQNFRKIGDAN
+156 ISAQNFKRVGDGN
-169 AASAV
+169 AAAAV

-235 LTADMPADFS
+235 LTADLPADFS
-245 GGLVNIELVDFPSK
+245 GGLVNIELVDFPTK
-259 KTLNISSSLGFT
+259 KTLNISSSLGYT
-271 PGMHLVQGIGHQG
+271 PGMHLVEGLGHQG
-284 SLTDLLGFDSGF
+284 SVTDFLGFDSGF

-301 PSNYI
+301 PNQYI
-306 YNGIP
+306 YEGIP
-311 NPALDDPVT
+311 NPALDDPIT
-320 TELTQGFKP
+320 TQLTEGFKP
-329 VLAAQTKTMP
+329 VLAAQSRTMP
-339 LNGSLSISG
+339 LNGTLGISG

-356 GKTIGYNGSFSYKS
+356 GKTVGYNGSFSYKA
-370 NTDFYGSASGDST
+370 NTDFYGSMSGDSS
-383 RQYEQNF
+383 RMYEQNF
-390 YRKGNLPTQ
+390 YRKGNLPDQ
-399 YNLQAD
+399 YTLQAD
-405 RTQVGSLAINNIF
+405 RTQIGSLAVSNIF

-430 NDKYRFNVMHLQNGE
+430 NDKYRFTMMHLQNGE
-445 SRTGKFTET
+445 TRTGKFIET
-454 SSIENSFVG
+454 SSIENSSVG
-463 SRDNL
+463 ARDNL
-468 EYSERSITSA
+468 EYSERSITSV
-478 LLNGQHS
+478 LFNGQHS
-485 RQDNKLKI
+485 RDDNKLKI
-493 DWRVAPT
+493 DWRIAPT
-500 FSRIADKDIRS
+500 YSRIADKDIRS
-511 TSFRTEDNTFAIA
+511 TSYRTEDNTFAIA

-538 NEFNLSNRI
+538 NEFNLANRI
-547 DVTRT
+547 DFTRT

-579 YQLRTKSM
+579 YQLRAKSL
-587 GNLPTL
+587 GSLPDL
-593 TGDADA
+593 TGDADE
-599 LLTDAYIWN
+599 LLTDAFIWDV
-608 TVSDA
+608 VSDA

-627 QGIQSNF
+627 QGIQSNLA
-634 GAYINEEFNMNALAK
+634 AYVNEEFSVNALMK
-649 VIVGLRL
+649 VVVGLRL

-671 AVPGTGINYYLEP
+671 AAPGTGLNYYYEP

-695 SFIYSVTENSNLRL
+695 NFIYSVNENSNLRL

-737 IGNLDLVNTNISNL
+737 IGNLDLQNTIINNL
-751 DARYEYFLEGG
+751 DARYEYFFEGG
-762 QTIAVSAFYKHFQNP
+762 QTVALSGFYKSFTNP

-803 VEFEV
+803 AEFEV
-808 RKNLGFLGLEKFEL
+808 RKNLGFMGLKNFEV

-837 AEYAARVASARE
+837 AEYAARVASART
-849 GEVISTVRP
+849 GEVISEVRP

-863 PYMINAGL
+863 PYMINVGL
-871 SYNNIKKGWQG
+871 NYNNPKKGWQG

-897 VTDNP
+897 VADNP
-902 DVFEVP
+902 DVYEVP

-915 LMKTFGEDRQY
+915 LLKSFGEERQY
-926 QMGIN
+926 QMGFA
-931 VNNILDD
+931 VSNILDD
-938 TRDRVFVSYNS
+938 TRDRIFVSYES

-962 FKLTFRYAL
+962 FKLTFRYSL

>member
-1 MRLGPFCVFC
+1 MKRLFFFLTLVF
-11 IKFKKKTFLMRILAC
+11 
-26 CAAVF
+26 
-31 LSLSAIAQ
+31 SSAIFAQ
-39 NGIIRGTVYEEETGE
+39 NGIIRGTVYEDETSE
-54 ALFYANAQVPS
+54 ALFYANAQIPS
-65 VGAVSFTD
+65 TGAVAFTD
-73 FDGNFELSLAPGTYS
+73 FDGNFELQVAPGTYS
-88 LELSFLG
+88 LEISFLG
-95 LATLIIPDVEVLAGE
+95 LATLVIPDVTVEAGK
-110 VTVFENL
+110 VVAFENL
-117 RLKPATNELMTVT
+117 RLKPSTNELMTVT

-143 LDIKKKSATVMDG
+143 LDVKKKSATVMDG
-156 ISAQNFRKIGDAN
+156 ISAQNFKRIGDGN
-169 AASAV
+169 AAAAV

-235 LTADMPADFS
+235 LTADLPADFS
-245 GGLVNIELVDFPSK
+245 GGLVNIELVDFPTE
-259 KTLNISSSLGFT
+259 KTLNISSSLGYT
-271 PGMHLVQGIGHQG
+271 PGMHLVQGLGYQG
-284 SLTDLLGFDSGF
+284 SATDFLGFDAGY

-306 YNGIP
+306 YEGIP
-311 NPALDDPVT
+311 NPALDDPIT
-320 TELTQGFKP
+320 TELTESFKP
-329 VLAAQTKTMP
+329 VLSAQAKTMP
-339 LNGSLSISG
+339 LNGSLGISG

-356 GKTIGYNGSFSYKS
+356 GKTVGYNGSFSYKA
-370 NTDFYGSASGDST
+370 NTDYYGAVNGDTS
-383 RQYEQNF
+383 RLYEQNF
-390 YRKGNLPTQ
+390 YRKGNQPDE
-399 YNLQAD
+399 YNLLAD
-405 RTQVGSLAINNIF
+405 RTQRGSLAVSNVF
-418 MSGLFGYSIKDD
+418 MSGLYGYSVKDAD
-430 NDKYRFNVMHLQNGE
+430 DKFRFNVMHLQNGE
-445 SRTGKFTET
+445 SRAGKFVET

-468 EYSERSITSA
+468 EYSERSITSM
-478 LLNGQHS
+478 LFNGQHS
-485 RQDNKLKI
+485 RKDNTLKI
-493 DWRVAPT
+493 DWRIAPT
-500 FSRIADKDIRS
+500 YSRIADKDIRS
-511 TSFRTEDNTFAIA
+511 TSYRTEDNTFAIA

-547 DVTRT
+547 DFTKS
-552 HEVRGR
+552 HEIRGR
-558 DAKLKY
+558 DAKRKY
-564 GASYTFKYRDYEILR
+564 GASYTVKYRDYEILR
-579 YQLRTKSM
+579 YQLRAKSL
-587 GNLPTL
+587 GNLDPL
-593 TGDADA
+593 TGNADE
-599 LLTDAYIWN
+599 LLSEYYTWDVI
-608 TVSDA
+608 SDA
-613 GTYYSGNYEANNAY
+613 GMYYSGNYEANNAY

-634 GAYINEEFNMNALAK
+634 SAYLNEEFSWNALTK
-649 VIVGLRL
+649 MVVGLRM

-671 AVPGTGINYYLEP
+671 AAPGTGIDYRWEP

-695 SFIYSVTENSNLRL
+695 SIIYSVNENSNLRF

-737 IGNLDLVNTNISNL
+737 IGNLDLVNTTINNL
-751 DARYEYFLEGG
+751 DFRYERFFDGG
-762 QTIAVSAFYKHFQNP
+762 QTVALSGFFKNFQNP

-808 RKNLGFLGLEKFEL
+808 RKNLDFIGMKHLEI
-822 NSNFSYIYS
+822 NSNFSGIYS

-837 AEYAARVASARE
+837 SEYAARVASARD
-849 GEVISTVRP
+849 GEVISETRP

-871 SYNNIKKGWQG
+871 SYNNPTNGWQG

-897 VTDNP
+897 VADNP

-915 LMKTFGEDRQY
+915 VLKNFGEERQY
-926 QMGIN
+926 QVGFA
-931 VNNILDD
+931 VSNILDD
-938 TRDRVFVSYNS
+938 TRDRIFVSYNS

-955 RWAPGRT
+955 TWAPGRT
-962 FKLTFRYAL
+962 FKLSFRYSL

>member
-1 MRLGPFCVFC
+1 MK
-11 IKFKKKTFLMRILAC
+11 IKALFTALLFSIL
-26 CAAVF
+26 
-31 LSLSAIAQ
+31 SYAQ
-39 NGIIRGTVYEEETGE
+39 NGIIRGTVYENETSE
-54 ALFYANAQVPS
+54 ALFYASAQVPS
-65 VGAVSFTD
+65 VGAVAFTD
-73 FDGNFELSLAPGTYS
+73 FDGNFELSLEPGTYDV
-88 LELSFLG
+88 EVSFLG
-95 LATLIIPDVEVLAGE
+95 LATLTISGVKVEAGK

-117 RLKPATNELMTVT
+117 RLMPSTNELMTVT

-143 LDIKKKSATVMDG
+143 LDVKKKSATVMDG
-156 ISAQNFRKIGDAN
+156 ISAQNFKRVGDGN
-169 AASAV
+169 AAAAV

-193 GDRYTKTQLMSMDIP
+193 GDRYTKTQLMRMDIP

-235 LTADMPADFS
+235 LTADLPADFS
-245 GGLVNIELVDFPSK
+245 GGLVNIELVDFPTK
-259 KTLNISSSLGFT
+259 KTLNISSSLGYT
-271 PGMHLVQGIGHQG
+271 PGMHLIQGLGHQG
-284 SLTDLLGFDSGF
+284 SMTDFLGFDSGF
-296 RNNPL
+296 RTNPL
-301 PSNYI
+301 PNQYI
-306 YNGIP
+306 YSGIP
-311 NPALDDPVT
+311 NPALDDPIT
-320 TELTQGFKP
+320 TELTQSFAP
-329 VLAAQTKTMP
+329 VLAAQSRLMP
-339 LNGSLSISG
+339 VNGSLGISG
-348 GNQIKKDN
+348 GNQIKKNN
-356 GKTIGYNGSFSYKS
+356 GKTIGYNGSFSYKA
-370 NTDFYGSASGDST
+370 NTNFYGSMGGDST
-383 RQYEQNF
+383 RMYEQNF
-390 YRKGNLPTQ
+390 YRKGNLPNQ
-399 YNLQAD
+399 YNLLAD
-405 RTQVGSLAINNIF
+405 RTQKGSLAVNNVF
-418 MSGLFGYSIKDD
+418 MSGLFGYSMKDD
-430 NDKYRFNVMHLQNGE
+430 NDKYRFTLMHLQNGE
-445 SRTGKFTET
+445 TRTGRFMET
-454 SSIENSFVG
+454 ASIENSFEG
-463 SRDNL
+463 LRDNL

-478 LLNGQHS
+478 LFNGQHS
-485 RQDNKLKI
+485 RKDNTLKV
-493 DWRVAPT
+493 DWRIAPT

-511 TSFRTEDNTFAIA
+511 TSFRTEDNAFVIA

-547 DVTRT
+547 DVTRS

-558 DAKLKY
+558 DAKFKY

-587 GNLPTL
+587 GDLPAL
-593 TGDADA
+593 SGNADD
-599 LLTDAYIWN
+599 LLSNGYIWN
-608 TVSDA
+608 VGTDA

-634 GAYINEEFNMNALAK
+634 GTYVNEEFSINALMK
-649 VIVGLRL
+649 VVVGLRL

-671 AVPGTGINYYLEP
+671 AAPGTGLNYYWEP

-695 SFIYSVTENSNLRL
+695 NFIYSVNENSNLRL

-737 IGNLDLVNTNISNL
+737 IGNLDLQNTIISNL
-751 DARYEYFLEGG
+751 DARYEYFFEGG
-762 QTIAVSAFYKHFQNP
+762 QTVALSGFYKYFQNP

-803 VEFEV
+803 LEFEV
-808 RKNLGFLGLEKFEL
+808 RKNLGFMRLSNFEI

-837 AEYAARVASARE
+837 TEYEARVVSARI
-849 GEVISTVRP
+849 GEVIDKLRP

-863 PYMINAGL
+863 PYMVNIGL
-871 SYNNIKKGWQG
+871 NYNNSKKGLQG

-897 VTDNP
+897 VADNP

-915 LMKTFGEDRQY
+915 LMQRFGKDRQY
-926 QMGIN
+926 QLGMGIT
-931 VNNILDD
+931 NILDD
-938 TRDRVFVSYNS
+938 TRDRIFVSYNS

-955 RWAPGRT
+955 RWAPRRT
-962 FKLTFRYAL
+962 FKLTFRYSI